1 MNRDYRIFQAR
12 TLRAITAGVALLF
25 SGAFL
30 SRCASIG
37 QLDGGPYDTLPPV
50 VLGVFPHNY
59 STNFKDKQ
67 IRFEFNEYVQIK
79 DQQKELFTSPTMKKP
94 TITLRGK
101 SLIMD
106 LKSDTLKPNTTY
118 AIEFGST
125 VADNNEGNPLHGL
138 RYVFSTGESIDSM
151 IISGYTENSE
161 SADSLGKTFIYFFEA
176 DSVAEPKE
184 WDSTMFNYTPSK
196 IARSQNNGIFIAQN
210 LRPVDYRIYAFN
222 DSNGNQTY
230 EPGVDMVGFIDGV
243 YNPTKMPPFGV
254 WYDSIRRYPSAD
266 PQLYFRLFE
275 DKSFARQ
282 SMQDAVRPEQHKVLI
297 TFAAEH
303 PIIKQIDIE
312 GIHPDSIIYE
322 PSLKGD
328 SLTLWLN
335 VRSASL
341 PDSLKGTMIYMKH
354 DSIRQLLPDTASLRL
369 NWRRIESKQQERE
382 REKQEKARAKAEAEG
397 KEWKEPDRPS
407 LFRFQEFK
415 SKFEVNPETDYP
427 LNLITPLTLLDT
439 ARIELLSW
447 SDKGDTISEPF
458 KLEYDSVKMRRLY
471 VKAKWDA
478 QREYRLNLPK
488 GVMRDIMGEINDSMA
503 ASLTVS
509 DVEKYAKL
517 NLTIRARKEGAQYV
531 LQFVGAENNKNII
544 REIRNLGAGRHT
556 INYIPAGEMRLRII
570 EDDNGNGEWDGGNM
584 VERRQSERAEF
595 YKNER
600 DEEVFTTKTG
610 WEFDITLD
618 MNRIFAPVTMSQLI
632 EILDKREAVRIVKAE
647 EKRREAERKKQSEG
661 HGHNHGGGMMGGAGG
676 LGGMMGGAGGM
687 MGGAGGGM
695 QQAR

>member
-266 PQLYFRLFE
+266 PQLYFRLFL

-488 GVMRDIMGEINDSMA
+488 GVMRDIMGESNDSMA

-661 HGHNHGGGMMGGAGG
+661 HGHNHGGGMMGGSGG

-695 QQAR
+695 QQVR